1 MAARGMPQVGISLFR
16 HGLRF
21 TDVRASLRFAT
32 ELAGRKATRRG
43 WDGLA
48 KEMSRAGWFD
58 I

>member
-1 MAARGMPQVGISLFR
+1 MAVGRVSQVGTSLFET
-16 HGLRF
+16 GGVIDIP
-21 TDVRASLRFAT
+21 TSPRFAT

-58 I
+58 G

>member
-1 MAARGMPQVGISLFR
+1 MAARGVSQVSNSLFQ
-16 HGLRF
+16 
-21 TDVRASLRFAT
+21 TDVTHGVFASLRFAT

-58 I
+58 G